1 MGKSTGGAYL
11 PNADYT
17 RTGAT
22 DTGGTYA
29 SATYTG
35 STITSPTITS
45 PTITGTTSIGTGA
58 TLTTPSLVSPAVT
71 GDAGSGFVRSI
82 IVPFVEVATLTTH
95 TGTVTLPAGALLLD
109 IYFWSTVLWTASD
122 AAVVIG
128 DANSANGW
136 FTTCQLDTTDLVV
149 GERLQ
154 ASNANNW
161 GGVNGA
167 YLTSAGRFGQQSG
180 NVIGGYCPTAYS
192 VIAVISKTGAGT
204 AGRSFLQV
212 NYAIGQSVA
221 PVVA

>member
-1 MGKSTGGAYL
+1 MATL
-11 PNADYT
+11 PNPQGALGGGFNPATDYT
-17 RTGAT
+17 LTGNLT
-22 DTGGTYA
+22 MTGTN
-29 SATYTG
+29 
-35 STITSPTITS
+35 
-45 PTITGTTSIGTGA
+45 TITGVSTFTSPVLTTP
-58 TLTTPSLVSPAVT
+58 TLTTPSITGAVVT
-71 GDAGSGFVRSI
+71 GNGNTGIVIAK

-95 TGTVTLPAGALLLD
+95 TGTVTLPAGSLLLD

-128 DANSANGW
+128 DAGSANGW

-167 YLTSAGRFGQQSG
+167 YLTTAGRFGQQSA
-180 NVIGGYCPTAYS
+180 NVMGGYSPTAYS
-192 VIAVISKTGAGT
+192 VIAVVSKTGAGS
-204 AGRSFLQV
+204 AGRSFLMV
-212 NYAIGQSVA
+212 TYAVGESVA

>member
-1 MGKSTGGAYL
+1 MANPQGALGGTYNPL
-11 PNADYT
+11 TDYD

-29 SATYTG
+29 SATF
-35 STITSPTITS
+35 S
-45 PTITGTTSIGTGA
+45 GTT
-58 TLTTPSLVSPAVT
+58 TL
-71 GDAGSGFVRSI
+71 GSGGAFAGTQTFTGNGISGLCVAK

-95 TGTVTLPAGALLLD
+95 TGTVVVPAGAVLLD

-136 FTTCQLDTTDLVV
+136 FTTAQLDTTDLVV

-167 YLTSAGRFGQQSG
+167 YLTTAGRFGQQSA
-180 NVIGGYCPTAYS
+180 NMIGGYCPTAYS
-192 VIAVISKTGAGT
+192 VIAVCSKTGAGS
-204 AGRSFLQV
+204 AGRSFLMV
-212 NYAIGQSVA
+212 TYAVGESVA

>member
-1 MGKSTGGAYL
+1 MADLRVIGSALEVKGAITSNNVEVPTISST
-11 PNADYT
+11 
-17 RTGAT
+17 
-22 DTGGTYA
+22 
-29 SATYTG
+29 
-35 STITSPTITS
+35 STFTNKTLTSPTITT
-45 PTITGTTSIGTGA
+45 PTITSPVVTGNGA
-58 TLTTPSLVSPAVT
+58 TGIVIAK
-71 GDAGSGFVRSI
+71 

-95 TGTVTLPAGALLLD
+95 TGTVTIPAGAVLLD

-167 YLTSAGRFGQQSG
+167 YLTTAGRFGQQST
-180 NVIGGYCPTAYS
+180 NMIGGYCPTAYS
-192 VIAVISKTGAGT
+192 VIAVVSKSGAGT
-204 AGRSFLQV
+204 AGRSFLMV
-212 NYAIGQSVA
+212 TYAVGESVA